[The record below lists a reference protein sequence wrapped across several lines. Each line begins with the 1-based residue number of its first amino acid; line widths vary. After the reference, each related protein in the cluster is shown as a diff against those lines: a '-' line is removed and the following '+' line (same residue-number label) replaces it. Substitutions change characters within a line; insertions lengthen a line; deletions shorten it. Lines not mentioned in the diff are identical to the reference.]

1 MEEGEVLRSLCFTAL
16 FLCFGLVQVYGA
28 ESPCEHDAQNFRC
41 VGYVKNYDGDTLT
54 VNIPGVHPLI
64 GKSVAVRVNGIDTAE
79 IKTKDSCEKQASR
92 TARRLAKNLLKNA
105 KRIDLENVKRG
116 KYFRIVA
123 DVRVDGQLLSD
134 LLIKNK
140 LAVAYSGGTKEK
152 VNWCQ
157 MIGSEKA
164 LSPLD

>member
-1 MEEGEVLRSLCFTAL
+1 MV
-16 FLCFGLVQVYGA
+16 
-28 ESPCEHDAQNFRC
+28 D
-41 VGYVKNYDGDTLT
+41 
-54 VNIPGVHPLI
+54 IPAVHPLI
-64 GKSVAVRVNGIDTAE
+64 GKKVSVRVNGVDTAE

-123 DVRVDGQLLSD
+123 DVRVDGKLLSE

-140 LAVAYSGGTKEK
+140 LAVAYSGGTKQK

-157 MIGSEKA
+157 MIGAEQ
-164 LSPLD
+164 PTNQFD